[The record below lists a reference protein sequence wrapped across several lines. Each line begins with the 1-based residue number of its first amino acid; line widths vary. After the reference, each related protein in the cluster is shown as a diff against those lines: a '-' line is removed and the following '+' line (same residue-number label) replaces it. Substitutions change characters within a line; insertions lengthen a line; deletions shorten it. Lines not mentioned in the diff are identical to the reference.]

1 MSRTRFVKG
10 KIFETVGGNL
20 QYYSEANI
28 TESASETYAEKS
40 SEKILQAGNPERHQ
54 NKLENSIKGLAI
66 FRRKNNYSSKP
77 DFGFDWYAGNNY
89 GTTYNEPFNYDD
101 DKTLVSG
108 RDKLKKEYAS
118 VIQYM
123 SIRKFGYI
131 EAGKN
136 KGRSIISIMD
146 KNYFVPWFSGFAKD
160 EGGNSKSYELDVFF
174 NIEEPAEGSIKINSK
189 NESIEVVF
197 TDDNDMSFNIN
208 ESHPK
213 QFSKTV
219 KISFLDYIT
228 EDSTIIISFHKK
240 SEEEKVEEQKQK
252 ESQAED
258 QTSNS
263 ISTVFVTAGELMG
276 ILNIYKNSI
285 EYNVVFRYVKVFFKG
300 WIYVENIKD
309 KVYVSGASNGYQEDE
324 NLIEKERN
332 LTGGI
337 ANLKTLQISI
347 IAGGNAD
354 RIRQNQDLIR
364 KQESELLSLKS
375 LMAQRK
381 LISTALYNEQLGV
394 MNNKEIFINNNKSDL
409 INMFSQSLIRY
420 KEKAATNYEQLEI
433 DVKEMDSFFDDLKLK
448 KSGAS
453 HFIVDDDDEEANSG
467 RIRNKINKAFKSRE
481 TTDKKELIVFLLPFG
496 IISNVK
502 NGLILLGQA
511 EDVSYDADSAMLTPQ
526 ADASTFIHEAGHTFN
541 LPHTFLKRDG
551 GWFSEGIK
559 IEQGTTD
566 NIMDYSYNL
575 KNKDSNPSNN
585 VNVLADKFALWKFQW
600 DIMRKDPNLVEIVKK

>member
-118 VIQYM
+118 VTQYM

-131 EAGKN
+131 ETGKN
-136 KGRSIISIMD
+136 KGRSIINIMD

-160 EGGNSKSYELDVFF
+160 EAGSSKSYELDVFF
-174 NIEEPAEGSIKINSK
+174 NIEEPAEGSIKISSK
-189 NESIEVVF
+189 NESVEVVF
-197 TDDNDMSFNIN
+197 TDDNGISFNIN

-219 KISFLDYIT
+219 KITFLDYIT
-228 EDSTIIISFHKK
+228 EDSTVIISFHKK
-240 SEEEKVEEQKQK
+240 SEEEKAEEQKQK
-252 ESQAED
+252 ENQAAG

-263 ISTVFVTAGELMG
+263 MATIFVTTGELMG
-276 ILNIYKNSI
+276 ILNIYKNSV
-285 EYNVVFRYVKVFFKG
+285 EYDVVFRYVKVFFKG

-309 KVYVSGASNGYQEDE
+309 KVYLSGASSGYQEDE
-324 NLIEKERN
+324 KLIERERN
-332 LTGGI
+332 LTRGI
-337 ANLKTLQISI
+337 ANLKTLQASI

-364 KQESELLSLKS
+364 KQESELLNLKS

-381 LISTALYNEQLGV
+381 LLSTALYNEQLGV
-394 MNNKEIFINNNKSDL
+394 MNNKEIFINNNKPAL
-409 INMFSQSLIRY
+409 INMFSQPLIRY
-420 KEKAATNYEQLEI
+420 KEKTATNYEQLEI

-453 HFIVDDDDEEANSG
+453 HFIVDDDNEEANSG

-481 TTDKKELIVFLLPFG
+481 TKDKKELIVFLLPFG

-600 DIMRKDPNLVEIVKK
+600 DIMRKDPNLVEIIKK

>member
-40 SEKILQAGNPERHQ
+40 SEKILQAGNPERYQ

-174 NIEEPAEGSIKINSK
+174 NIEEPAEGSIKISSK

-197 TDDNDMSFNIN
+197 TDDNDISFNIN

-300 WIYVENIKD
+300 WVYVENIKD

-332 LTGGI
+332 LTRGI
-337 ANLKTLQISI
+337 ANLKTLRTSI
-347 IAGGNAD
+347 IVGGNAE

-375 LMAQRK
+375 VMAQRK

-394 MNNKEIFINNNKSDL
+394 MNNKEIFISNNKSDL
-409 INMFSQSLIRY
+409 INMFSQPLIRY

-481 TTDKKELIVFLLPFG
+481 TKDKKELIVFLLPFG

-511 EDVSYDADSAMLTPQ
+511 EDVSYNADSAMLTPQ